1 MGVEARVGWRGARRT
16 VGCNCKLQPHVKYR
30 GHDGAVVA
38 SGGVRSGAVPPAT
51 SPRGSPRRA
60 SRPL

>member
-1 MGVEARVGWRGARRT
+1 MGVEARVGWRGAWRT
-16 VGCNCKLQPHVKYR
+16 VQAVQPHVP
-30 GHDGAVVA
+30 GDTTLDGAVVA